1 MMSVFYLVHVD
12 ANRRIRY
19 YRTLTG
25 ARIACR
31 LRNLHLGFTQRI
43 SYEHD
48 DARTYELCACSM
60 NEIARGTYAIEEDV
74 IDSPDLIIKE
84 QECI

>member
-1 MMSVFYLVHVD
+1 MNSVYYLVHVD

-31 LRNLHLGFTQRI
+31 LRNLHLGFLARI
-43 SYEHD
+43 HYEHED
-48 DARTYELCACSM
+48 NRTYEWCVNLNAENC
-60 NEIARGTYAIEEDV
+60 RGTYAIEEDT
-74 IDSPDLIIKE
+74 IDTPDLLE
-84 QECI
+84 AQ